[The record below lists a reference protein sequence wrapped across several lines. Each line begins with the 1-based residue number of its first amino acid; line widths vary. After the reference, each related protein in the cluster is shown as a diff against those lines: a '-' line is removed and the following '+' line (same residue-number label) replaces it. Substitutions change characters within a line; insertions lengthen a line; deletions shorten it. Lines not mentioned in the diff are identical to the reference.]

1 MSSADHD
8 APPPPL
14 VIEDG
19 GVNLEDLK
27 KVIHS
32 LAESIKSLKS
42 SGSSS
47 PTDKDAISAS
57 VSALLNAKRTYAA
70 ANGGID
76 VEGKPWEEPMSKS
89 EKKRLEKAEAARKK
103 KEAEAGAPAAAGGA
117 GGADANDANRPTEGE
132 RERRGVQAKTTSVGG
147 GGEGRGRGGE
157 GSAKTT
163 SDGTGP
169 QA

>member
-89 EKKRLEKAEAARKK
+89 EKKRLDKAEAARKK

-132 RERRGVQAKTTSVGG
+132 RERRRRRHTPFILFLIFSLDA
-147 GGEGRGRGGE
+147 R
-157 GSAKTT
+157 
-163 SDGTGP
+163 
-169 QA
+169 